1 MAKGV
6 ENAMYYH
13 DLTDLINRDSAAYT
27 YYYSLAPKLQQMLQD
42 RSIASLDEMRR
53 AVEDIRISQRPE
65 AF

>member
-1 MAKGV
+1 
-6 ENAMYYH
+6 MYYH

-53 AVEDIRISQRPE
+53 AVVS
-65 AF
+65 